1 MAEPIAPPAA
11 TTPTKLPSEEI
22 KPAHMKPQ
30 PTPTGA
36 ETGLI
41 PREVLFGNPEKAAA
55 RMSHDGKQLSYL
67 APVDGVMNIWVGPI
81 DDPKAAKPVT
91 HEKKR
96 PIRSYFWAYTNEH
109 LLYVQDAEGNE
120 DFNVYRV
127 DLKSGETKNLTDMK
141 GVRAEINEVSHKFPT
156 EIIVGLND
164 RGNHQFHDLYRLN
177 ILTGEKKL
185 IQKNDEF
192 AGFITDEDYNVRF
205 ASKMTDDGGSLL
217 LKPNGKGGWTDFIKI
232 AMEDT
237 MTTSPAGF
245 DKTGKIMYLIDS
257 RGRDTGALETLD
269 LDTNK
274 ETLIA
279 EDPRCDVG
287 GIMAHPTENTIQ
299 AVSFTYDRTIW
310 KFFDKAVEADFA
322 ELKKVADGEIT
333 VASRTLD
340 DKKWIVAF
348 LMDNGPIRYYVYDR
362 DTKKT
367 TFLFTNRPNLEGLPL
382 QKMHARVIDSRD
394 GMKLVSYLTLPP
406 GTDPDRD
413 GVPNKPVPMILNVHG
428 GPWARDD
435 WGFDAEHQL
444 YANRG
449 YAVLSVNFRGSTG
462 FGKNFGNAG
471 NKEWAGRMHDD
482 LLDATDWA
490 IAQKIADKDKVAI
503 MGGSYGGYATLV
515 GLTFTPDKFACGV
528 DIVGPSNIL
537 TLLSTIPA
545 YWAPAMQMFK
555 DRVGDYSTEEG
566 KKFLTERS
574 PLTHFQK
581 IKKPLLIAQGANDP
595 RVKQSEADQIVKAMV
610 EKKIPVTYVL
620 FPDEGHGFA
629 RPNNSLA
636 FNAVTEAFLAVQLG
650 GRYEAI
656 GNAFEGSTIT
666 VPTGAGDVP
675 GLAEK
680 LPKPEAAKPDIGSG
694 AKTTPAVEKAVEK
707 AEGKAVEPVATP
719 MAGSKD
725 TPTK

>member
-1 MAEPIAPPAA
+1 MRRFTFVILGLSLSLSGCMDAKQSPSPSPPPKAVSTPVKPESVAEPIAPPIA
-11 TTPTKLPSEEI
+11 TTPTALPSEEI
-22 KPAHMKPQ
+22 KPANMKPQ
-30 PTPTGA
+30 PTPTGPA
-36 ETGLI
+36 TGLI

-67 APVDGVMNIWVGPI
+67 APVDGVLNIWVGPI

-91 HEKKR
+91 KEKKR

-141 GVRAEINEVSHKFPT
+141 GVRAEINEVSYKFPT

-164 RGNHQFHDLYRLN
+164 RGEHTYHDLYRLN

-192 AGFITDEDYNVRF
+192 SGFITDEDYNVRF
-205 ASKMTDDGGSLL
+205 ASKMTEDGGSLL
-217 LKPNGKGGWTDFIKI
+217 LKPDGKDGWTDFIKI

-245 DKTGKIMYLIDS
+245 DKTGKVMYLIDS

-269 LDTNK
+269 LETNK
-274 ETLIA
+274 ETLVA

-310 KFFDKAVEADFA
+310 KFFDKEVEADFA
-322 ELKKVADGEIT
+322 ELKKVADGEIS

-340 DKKWIVAF
+340 DKKWVVAF
-348 LMDNGPIRYYVYDR
+348 LMDNGPVRYYVYDR
-362 DTKKT
+362 GTKKS

-382 QKMHARVIDSRD
+382 QKMFARVIDSRD

-406 GTDPDRD
+406 GTDLDGD
-413 GVPNKPVPMILNVHG
+413 GVPDKPVPMVLNVHG

-435 WGFDAEHQL
+435 WGFDPEHQL
-444 YANRG
+444 LANRG

-490 IAQKIADKDKVAI
+490 IAQKIADPNKVAI

-555 DRVGDYSTEEG
+555 DRVGDYSTDEG

-636 FNAVTEAFLAVQLG
+636 FNAVTEAFFAVQLG

-666 VPTGAGDVP
+666 VPTGANDVP
-675 GLAEK
+675 GLSEK
-680 LPKPEAAKPDIGSG
+680 LQK
-694 AKTTPAVEKAVEK
+694 
-707 AEGKAVEPVATP
+707 
-719 MAGSKD
+719 
-725 TPTK
+725 

>member
-1 MAEPIAPPAA
+1 MRRFQIVFLGLSLALTGCLDSKSTPPAPPPKTVSSLTKPESVAEPIAPPVA
-11 TTPTKLPSEEI
+11 TTPTALPSEEI
-22 KPAHMKPQ
+22 KPANMKPQ
-30 PTPTGA
+30 PTPTGPT
-36 ETGLI
+36 TGLI

-67 APVDGVMNIWVGPI
+67 APVDGVLNIWVGPI

-91 HEKKR
+91 KEKKR

-141 GVRAEINEVSHKFPT
+141 GVRAEISEVSHKFPD
-156 EIIVGLND
+156 EIIIGLND
-164 RGNHQFHDLYRLN
+164 RGDHTYHDLYRMN

-192 AGFITDEDYNVRF
+192 SGFITDEDYNVRF

-217 LKPNGKGGWTDFIKI
+217 LKPDGRGGWTDFIKI

-274 ETLIA
+274 ETLVA

-310 KFFDKAVEADFA
+310 KFFDKEVEADFA
-322 ELKKVADGEIT
+322 ELKKIADGEISI
-333 VASRTLD
+333 ASRTLD
-340 DKKWIVAF
+340 DKKWIAAF
-348 LMDNGPIRYYVYDR
+348 IMDNGPVRYYVYDR
-362 DTKKT
+362 DTKKS

-406 GTDPDRD
+406 GTDPDGD
-413 GVPNKPVPMILNVHG
+413 GVPDKPLPLILNVHG

-490 IAQKIADKDKVAI
+490 IAQKIADPNKVAI

-636 FNAVTEAFLAVQLG
+636 FNAVTEAFFAVQLG

-666 VPTGAGDVP
+666 VPTGANDVP

-680 LPKPEAAKPDIGSG
+680 LPK
-694 AKTTPAVEKAVEK
+694 
-707 AEGKAVEPVATP
+707 
-719 MAGSKD
+719 KD
-725 TPTK
+725 